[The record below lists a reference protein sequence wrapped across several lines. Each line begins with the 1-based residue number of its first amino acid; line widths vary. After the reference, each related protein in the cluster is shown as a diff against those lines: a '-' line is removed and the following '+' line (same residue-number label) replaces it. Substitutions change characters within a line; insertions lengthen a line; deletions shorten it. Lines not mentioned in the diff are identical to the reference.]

1 MILSICVLLLG
12 GGASALLLKS
22 QIGQAALG
30 FTGAACMLSWAAFWL
45 LISLWLYQ
53 AADVAGRIENA
64 PERPLYFGKDR
75 KLSHADAASSV
86 LKMGDSIRG
95 PL

>member
-75 KLSHADAASSV
+75 KLSHADTAPLV
-86 LKMGDSIRG
+86 LKMGNPVRG
-95 PL
+95 TL